1 MQERVQQSEG
11 HLLESHTRLHAYA
24 EEVSMLR
31 GAAAAAANLDAD
43 LQNLRRA
50 SASLAFHKMLSETI
64 DGYVLRYLGIL
75 SAFTAMLPAVYHGV
89 GARANA
95 DPTEYFLTCLHL
107 LVVRPRNRHGL
118 SAV

>member
-1 MQERVQQSEG
+1 MQQSEG

-31 GAAAAAANLDAD
+31 GAAAAANLDAD